1 MGTRRTQSVAYFS
14 AAADLLC
21 NNKVYHAYFM
31 RVNVAVIKCLK
42 DSRTGILIQR
52 SLQIP
57 HMDVCL
63 RVCVYGRLW
72 GKGLTLSCPEKEV
85 ELTHV
90 RGQNRGRLFMR
101 TSCNGGQ

>member
-14 AAADLLC
+14 AAADADLLC

-42 DSRTGILIQR
+42 DSRTGILIHR

-57 HMDVCL
+57 HMD
-63 RVCVYGRLW
+63 VYGRLW
-72 GKGLTLSCPEKEV
+72 GKGLTLSWPEKEV
-85 ELTHV
+85 
-90 RGQNRGRLFMR
+90 
-101 TSCNGGQ
+101 

>member
-1 MGTRRTQSVAYFS
+1 MGTSRTQSVAYFS
-14 AAADLLC
+14 AAADADLLC

-42 DSRTGILIQR
+42 DSRTGILIHR

-63 RVCVYGRLW
+63 CVCVCVWEIVG
-72 GKGLTLSCPEKEV
+72 
-85 ELTHV
+85 
-90 RGQNRGRLFMR
+90 
-101 TSCNGGQ
+101 